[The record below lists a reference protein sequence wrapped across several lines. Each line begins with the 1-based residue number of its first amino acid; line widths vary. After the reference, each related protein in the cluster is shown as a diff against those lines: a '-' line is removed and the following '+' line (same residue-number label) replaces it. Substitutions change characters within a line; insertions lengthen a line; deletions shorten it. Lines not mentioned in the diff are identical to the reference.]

1 MGGIKHL
8 WRYLTDKDYRL
19 KIKLKNLKRRWER
32 RMEEYFNKWDNSV
45 H

>member
-1 MGGIKHL
+1 MRWIKHI

-19 KIKLKNLKRRWER
+19 KTKLKNLKRRWKR
-32 RMEEYFNKWDNSV
+32 RMGKYFKEWDNSG